1 MQSQINFD
9 KKCGKFTALFYR
21 EQTMA
26 KETIF
31 SKIIRKEILANI
43 VYQDELVTAFRD
55 ISPQA
60 KTHILIIPNKVIPT
74 VNDVTEQDEVALGRL
89 FSVAAKLAKEE
100 GITEDGYRLIVNCNK
115 HGGQEVFHLHMHLV
129 GGEPLGRMLA
139 K

>member
-1 MQSQINFD
+1 MDRLIRR
-9 KKCGKFTALFYR
+9 TFYR

-26 KETIF
+26 EETIF
-31 SKIIRKEILANI
+31 SKIIRKEIPANI
-43 VYQDELVTAFRD
+43 VYQDELVTAFSD

-74 VNDVTEQDEVALGRL
+74 VNDVTEQDEIMLGRL

-100 GITEDGYRLIVNCNK
+100 GIAEDGYRLIVNCNK
-115 HGGQEVFHLHMHLV
+115 YGGQEVFHLHMHLV
-129 GGEPLGRMLA
+129 GGEPLGKMLA